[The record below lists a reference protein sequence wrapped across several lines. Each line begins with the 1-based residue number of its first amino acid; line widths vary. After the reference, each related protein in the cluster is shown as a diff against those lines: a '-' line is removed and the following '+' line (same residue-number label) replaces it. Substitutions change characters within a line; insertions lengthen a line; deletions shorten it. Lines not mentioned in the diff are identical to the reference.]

1 MFLSESFVCF
11 VKNKTHYNILFVFY
25 SILFYCMNRNLEIIR
40 IVDNFHRRTNDHV
53 SNLINMNR
61 EIVRN
66 LSEHHSLS
74 IPIQNEYNQMFS
86 YNYQLCTLY
95 HAYSRDILH
104 LLQTYLMQ
112 SHSHSHPN
120 SNTNHSNSHSGQ
132 NPSISLLS
140 PPPPPPPI
148 HNNQSNTISLHTLL
162 NTILQQS
169 MTNFSTPDTTIPT
182 IEQIQQAT
190 LTCNYSDI
198 ENPIST
204 VCPIS
209 QNEFTSDSPV
219 TMIHFCRHIFDSNGL
234 SEWFRRNSH
243 CPVCRHDILTDLSSS
258 SIQTTNSTSSFVPPI
273 PPIPPVLSLPLEQP
287 MEEISTYFIRI
298 TDENSVNHDETFIP
312 LTQIPSTSTS
322 STLNSQEISRIME
335 NIIQNSQSNRN
346 AQTTTANLPVR
357 MRTTIRDLSGNIVR
371 QNITDAFY

>member
-120 SNTNHSNSHSGQ
+120 SNTNHSSHSNSYSGQ
-132 NPSISLLS
+132 NPSIRNTTLLS
-140 PPPPPPPI
+140 PM
-148 HNNQSNTISLHTLL
+148 HNNQSNTISLNALL
-162 NTILQQS
+162 NRILQP
-169 MTNFSTPDTTIPT
+169 TLNNPETTIPT
-182 IEQIQQAT
+182 PEQIQQAT
-190 LTCNYSDI
+190 LSCNYSDI

-219 TMIHFCRHIFDSNGL
+219 TMIHFCRHIFDTNGL

-243 CPVCRHDILTDLSSS
+243 CPVCRHDILTDSSLSS
-258 SIQTTNSTSSFVPPI
+258 SIQTTNSTSSFV